1 MREKYNLL
9 EGPSTDCCIH
19 CCCCTA
25 CAGEFRAHSSMG
37 RSDGHHE
44 LYGGRRIILRAYH
57 GRARCVQRLALHVR
71 YCSYSSSCGMMHP
84 QQVVLNTMHRVT
96 AVCQEGN
103 ELKTRKKMPP
113 PSPMELRVPS
123 NIRHY
128 PQVCSYTP
136 E

>member
-1 MREKYNLL
+1 MDTT
-9 EGPSTDCCIH
+9 S
-19 CCCCTA
+19 
-25 CAGEFRAHSSMG
+25 FR
-37 RSDGHHE
+37 
-44 LYGGRRIILRAYH
+44 RRRTILRAH
-57 GRARCVQRLALHVR
+57 GRARCVQLLPLHVR

-84 QQVVLNTMHRVT
+84 QQAVLNTMHRVT